1 MKKISIMVPCYNEQ
15 DNVVPMAKA
24 LVELFKN
31 DLPNYDYEILF
42 IDNASTDNTRAEI
55 RAICAKNKKIRAIFN
70 IRNFGQFNSPYYGII
85 HTTGD
90 CTIPVVADFQDPLE
104 LIPKMIEKWEEG
116 YKIVCCVK
124 THSGENPIMYRLRG
138 LYYHM
143 IRKMSST
150 EQIEQFTGFGLYD
163 RSFVKILQDLKDPT
177 PFLRGIV
184 GELGYKRCE
193 IEYTQPKRRAG
204 KTHNNF
210 FSLYDAAMLSFTTYT
225 SSGLRLAT
233 FIGTICTIASLTIGI
248 VYLILKLIYWD
259 RFAAGM
265 VPAILLIAFIGSLQ
279 LTFTGLMGEYV
290 ISMNRRLLNRP
301 LVIEEERINFD
312 EEKEIP
318 DTIETAVIHCQ
329 QEEKKAEQAADASEK
344 KARADKEQGTD
355 EAR

>member
-15 DNVVPMAKA
+15 DNVIPMAKA
-24 LVELFKN
+24 LVEMFHR

-42 IDNASTDNTRAEI
+42 IDNASTDDTRAHI
-55 RAICAKNKKIRAIFN
+55 RAICAQNKKIRAIFN
-70 IRNFGQFNSPYYGII
+70 IRNFGQFNSPFYGII

-104 LIPKMIEKWEEG
+104 LIPQMVKKWEEG

-124 THSGENPIMYRLRG
+124 THSGENPIMYHLRG
-138 LYYHM
+138 MYYHM

-163 RSFVKILQDLKDPT
+163 KSFVKILQDLKDPT

-193 IEYTQPKRRAG
+193 IEYTQPKRRSG

-225 SSGLRLAT
+225 TSELRIAT
-233 FIGTICTIASLTIGI
+233 FLGGLCTLASLTIGI
-248 VYLILKLIYWD
+248 VYLILKLIFWD

-279 LTFTGLMGEYV
+279 LTFTGLLGEYV

-301 LVIEEERINFD
+301 LVIEEERLNFD
-312 EEKEIP
+312 DEEIP
-318 DTIETAVIHCQ
+318 DTIETAVLHCE
-329 QEEKKAEQAADASEK
+329 QEGKKEKTGDNGDTKP
-344 KARADKEQGTD
+344 D
-355 EAR
+355 EEG